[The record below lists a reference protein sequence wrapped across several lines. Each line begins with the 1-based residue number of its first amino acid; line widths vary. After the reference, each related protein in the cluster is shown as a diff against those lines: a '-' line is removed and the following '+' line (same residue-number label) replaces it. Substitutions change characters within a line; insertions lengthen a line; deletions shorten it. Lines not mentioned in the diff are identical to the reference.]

1 MKRRKYPESFE
12 RLWKSFD
19 TDYGE
24 KGSKIKALE
33 VFIKMEIN
41 PDDVEFIIEN
51 YTQQRMA
58 KELQRIRGE
67 FSANFQHVERYL
79 INERFDDEISLNTY
93 QQQQLTKSEKSDSA
107 LREYLT
113 RDDGEG
119 MEDITSNGK
128 DPSRG
133 RLN

>member
-19 TDYGE
+19 SDYGE

-107 LREYLT
+107 LRQYIT

>member
-41 PDDVEFIIEN
+41 SDDVEFIIEN

-79 INERFDDEISLNTY
+79 NNERFDDEISLNTY

-107 LREYLT
+107 LRQYIT

>member
-79 INERFDDEISLNTY
+79 NNERFDDEISLNTY

-107 LREYLT
+107 LRQYIT

-133 RLN
+133 RVN

>member
-19 TDYGE
+19 SDYGE

-33 VFIKMEIN
+33 VFMKMEIN

-67 FSANFQHVERYL
+67 FSANFQHIERYL
-79 INERFDDEISLNTY
+79 NNERFDDEISLNTY

-107 LREYLT
+107 LRQYIT

-119 MEDITSNGK
+119 VEDITSNGK

-133 RLN
+133 RVN

>member
-41 PDDVEFIIEN
+41 PDDVEFIIKN

-67 FSANFQHVERYL
+67 FSANFQHIERYL
-79 INERFDDEISLNTY
+79 NNERFDEEISLNTY

-107 LREYLT
+107 LRQYIT

-128 DPSRG
+128 DTSRG
-133 RLN
+133 RVN

>member
-41 PDDVEFIIEN
+41 SDDVEFIIEN

-79 INERFDDEISLNTY
+79 NNERFDDEISLNTY

-107 LREYLT
+107 LRQYIT

-133 RLN
+133 RVN

>member
-24 KGSKIKALE
+24 KGSKIKAFE
-33 VFIKMEIN
+33 VFIKMEID
-41 PDDVEFIIEN
+41 PDDVEFIIDS
-51 YTQQRMA
+51 YTKQRMA
-58 KELQRIRGE
+58 KELQRMRGE

-79 INERFDDEISLNTY
+79 TNERFDDEISLNTY
-93 QQQQLTKSEKSDSA
+93 QQHKLTKSEKSDAA
-107 LREYLT
+107 LRTYIS

-119 MEDITSNGK
+119 VEDIASDGQDTSR
-128 DPSRG
+128 D

>member
-79 INERFDDEISLNTY
+79 NNERFDDEISLNTY

-107 LREYLT
+107 LRQYIT

>member
-1 MKRRKYPESFE
+1 MKRKNYPESFE

-24 KGSKIKALE
+24 KGSKKKALE
-33 VFIKMEIN
+33 VFITMEIN
-41 PDDVEFIIEN
+41 DDDVEFIIER
-51 YTQQRMA
+51 YTRQRMA

-67 FSANFQHVERYL
+67 FFTNFQHIERYL
-79 INERFDDEISLNTY
+79 ANERFDDEISLNPY
-93 QQQQLTKSEKSDSA
+93 QQQKLTKSEKSDNA
-107 LREYLT
+107 LRQYIT

-119 MEDITSNGK
+119 VEDITSNGK
-128 DPSRG
+128 DSSRD

>member
-19 TDYGE
+19 TDFGE

-41 PDDVEFIIEN
+41 DDDVEFIIER
-51 YTQQRMA
+51 YTKQRMA
-58 KELQRIRGE
+58 KELQRFRGE
-67 FSANFQHVERYL
+67 FFTNFQHIERYL
-79 INERFDDEISLNTY
+79 TNERFDDEISLNTY
-93 QQQQLTKSEKSDSA
+93 QQHKLTKSEKSDA
-107 LREYLT
+107 ELRKYIA

-119 MEDITSNGK
+119 MADITSDGQ
-128 DPSRG
+128 DTSRN

>member
-33 VFIKMEIN
+33 IFIKMEIN

-79 INERFDDEISLNTY
+79 NNERFDDEISLNTY

-107 LREYLT
+107 LRQYIT

>member
-79 INERFDDEISLNTY
+79 TNERFDDEISLNTY
-93 QQQQLTKSEKSDSA
+93 QQHQLTKSEKSDSA
-107 LREYLT
+107 LREYLIG
-113 RDDGEG
+113 DDGEG

-133 RLN
+133 RVN

>member
-41 PDDVEFIIEN
+41 PDDVEFIIES
-51 YTQQRMA
+51 YTKQRMA

-107 LREYLT
+107 LRQYIT

-133 RLN
+133 RVN

>member
-19 TDYGE
+19 TDFGE

-41 PDDVEFIIEN
+41 DDDVEFIIER
-51 YTQQRMA
+51 YTKQRMA
-58 KELQRIRGE
+58 KELQRFRGE
-67 FSANFQHVERYL
+67 FFTNFQHVERYL
-79 INERFDDEISLNTY
+79 TNERFDDEISLNTY
-93 QQQQLTKSEKSDSA
+93 QQHKLTKSEKSDA
-107 LREYLT
+107 ELRKYIA

-119 MEDITSNGK
+119 MADIASDGQDTSR
-128 DPSRG
+128 D

>member
-19 TDYGE
+19 TDFGE

-33 VFIKMEIN
+33 VFIKMEI
-41 PDDVEFIIEN
+41 DSEDVEFIIEN
-51 YTQQRMA
+51 YTKQRMA
-58 KELQRIRGE
+58 KELQRIKNE
-67 FSANFQHVERYL
+67 FSSNFQHVERYL
-79 INERFDDEISLNTY
+79 INERFDDEISINNY

-107 LREYLT
+107 LREYLIG
-113 RDDGEG
+113 DDGEG

>member
-24 KGSKIKALE
+24 KGSKIKAFE
-33 VFIKMEIN
+33 VFIKMEIDS
-41 PDDVEFIIEN
+41 DDVEFIIDS
-51 YTQQRMA
+51 YTKQRMA
-58 KELQRIRGE
+58 KELQRMRGE

-79 INERFDDEISLNTY
+79 TNERFDDEISLNNY
-93 QQQQLTKSEKSDSA
+93 QQHKLTKSEKSDAA
-107 LREYLT
+107 LRTYIS

-119 MEDITSNGK
+119 VEDIASDGQDTSR
-128 DPSRG
+128 D

>member
-79 INERFDDEISLNTY
+79 NNERFDDEISLNTY
-93 QQQQLTKSEKSDSA
+93 QQHKLTKSEKSDSA

>member
-19 TDYGE
+19 TDFGE

-33 VFIKMEIN
+33 VFIKMEI
-41 PDDVEFIIEN
+41 DSGDVEFIIEN
-51 YTQQRMA
+51 YTKQRMA
-58 KELQRIRGE
+58 KELQRIKNE
-67 FSANFQHVERYL
+67 FSSNFQHVERYL
-79 INERFDDEISLNTY
+79 INERFDDEISINNY

-107 LREYLT
+107 LREYLIG
-113 RDDGEG
+113 DDGEG

>member
-41 PDDVEFIIEN
+41 PDDVEFIIKN

-67 FSANFQHVERYL
+67 FSANFQHIERYL
-79 INERFDDEISLNTY
+79 NNERFDDEISLNTY

-107 LREYLT
+107 LRQYIT

-128 DPSRG
+128 DTSRG
-133 RLN
+133 RVN

>member
-19 TDYGE
+19 TDFGE

-41 PDDVEFIIEN
+41 DDDVEFIIER
-51 YTQQRMA
+51 YTKQRMA
-58 KELQRIRGE
+58 KELQRFRGE
-67 FSANFQHVERYL
+67 FSANFQHIERYL
-79 INERFDDEISLNTY
+79 TNERFDDEISLNTY
-93 QQQQLTKSEKSDSA
+93 QQHKLTKSEKSDA
-107 LREYLT
+107 ELRKYIA

-119 MEDITSNGK
+119 MADITSDGQ
-128 DPSRG
+128 DTSRN

>member
-24 KGSKIKALE
+24 KGSKIKAFE

-41 PDDVEFIIEN
+41 SDDVEFIIDS
-51 YTQQRMA
+51 YTKQRMA
-58 KELQRIRGE
+58 KELQRMRGE

-79 INERFDDEISLNTY
+79 TNERFDDEISLNTY
-93 QQQQLTKSEKSDSA
+93 QQHKLTKSEKSDA
-107 LREYLT
+107 ELRKYIA

-119 MEDITSNGK
+119 MADITSDGQ
-128 DPSRG
+128 DTSRN

>member
-24 KGSKIKALE
+24 KGSKIKAFE
-33 VFIKMEIN
+33 VFIKMEIDS
-41 PDDVEFIIEN
+41 DDVEFIIDS
-51 YTQQRMA
+51 YTKQRMA
-58 KELQRIRGE
+58 KELQRMRGE

-79 INERFDDEISLNTY
+79 TNERFDDEISLNTY
-93 QQQQLTKSEKSDSA
+93 QQHKLTKSEKSVA
-107 LREYLT
+107 ELRKYIA

-119 MEDITSNGK
+119 MADIASDGQDTSR
-128 DPSRG
+128 D

>member
-19 TDYGE
+19 SDYGE

-41 PDDVEFIIEN
+41 SDDVEFIIEN

-79 INERFDDEISLNTY
+79 NNERFDDEISLNTY

-107 LREYLT
+107 LRQYIA

-133 RLN
+133 RVN

>member
-24 KGSKIKALE
+24 KGSKIKAFE
-33 VFIKMEIN
+33 VFIKMEIDS
-41 PDDVEFIIEN
+41 DDVEFIIDS
-51 YTQQRMA
+51 YTKQRMA
-58 KELQRIRGE
+58 KELQRMRGE

-79 INERFDDEISLNTY
+79 TNERFDDEISLNTY
-93 QQQQLTKSEKSDSA
+93 QQHKLTKSEKSDA
-107 LREYLT
+107 ELRKYIA

-119 MEDITSNGK
+119 MADITSDGQ
-128 DPSRG
+128 DTSRN

>member
-33 VFIKMEIN
+33 IFIKMEIN

-79 INERFDDEISLNTY
+79 NNERFDDEISLNTY

-107 LREYLT
+107 LRQYIA

-133 RLN
+133 RVN

>member
-67 FSANFQHVERYL
+67 FSANFQHVERNL
-79 INERFDDEISLNTY
+79 NNERFDDEISLNTY

-107 LREYLT
+107 LRQYIT

-133 RLN
+133 RVN

>member
-19 TDYGE
+19 SDYGE

-33 VFIKMEIN
+33 VFIKMEIDL
-41 PDDVEFIIEN
+41 DDVEFIIER
-51 YTQQRMA
+51 YTKQRMA

-67 FSANFQHVERYL
+67 FSANFQHIERYL
-79 INERFDDEISLNTY
+79 NNERFDDEISINNY

-107 LREYLT
+107 LRQYLIG
-113 RDDGEG
+113 DDGEG
-119 MEDITSNGK
+119 MEDVTSDGK

>member
-24 KGSKIKALE
+24 KGSKIKAFE
-33 VFIKMEIN
+33 VFIKMEIDS
-41 PDDVEFIIEN
+41 DDVEFIIDS
-51 YTQQRMA
+51 YTKQRMA
-58 KELQRIRGE
+58 KELQRMRGE

-79 INERFDDEISLNTY
+79 TNERFDDEISLNTY
-93 QQQQLTKSEKSDSA
+93 QQHKLTKSEKSDAA
-107 LREYLT
+107 LRTYIS

-119 MEDITSNGK
+119 VEDIASDGQDTSR
-128 DPSRG
+128 D

>member
-24 KGSKIKALE
+24 KGSKIKAFE
-33 VFIKMEIN
+33 VFIKMEIDS
-41 PDDVEFIIEN
+41 DDVEFIIDS
-51 YTQQRMA
+51 YTKQRMA
-58 KELQRIRGE
+58 KELQRMRGE

-79 INERFDDEISLNTY
+79 TNERFDDEISLNTY
-93 QQQQLTKSEKSDSA
+93 QQHKLTKSEKSDA
-107 LREYLT
+107 ELRKYIA

-119 MEDITSNGK
+119 MADIASDGQDTSR
-128 DPSRG
+128 D

>member
-1 MKRRKYPESFE
+1 
-12 RLWKSFD
+12 
-19 TDYGE
+19 
-24 KGSKIKALE
+24 
-33 VFIKMEIN
+33 MEIN
-41 PDDVEFIIEN
+41 SDDVEFIIEN

-79 INERFDDEISLNTY
+79 NNERFDDEISLNTY

-107 LREYLT
+107 LRQYIT

-128 DPSRG
+128 DSSRG
-133 RLN
+133 RVN

>member
-19 TDYGE
+19 SDYGE

-79 INERFDDEISLNTY
+79 NNERFDDEISLNTY

-107 LREYLT
+107 LRQYIT

-133 RLN
+133 RVN

>member
-19 TDYGE
+19 SDYGE

-33 VFIKMEIN
+33 IFIKMEIN

-79 INERFDDEISLNTY
+79 NNERFDDEISLNTY

-107 LREYLT
+107 LRQYIT

>member
-33 VFIKMEIN
+33 IFIKMEIN

-79 INERFDDEISLNTY
+79 NNERFDDEISLNTY

-107 LREYLT
+107 LRQYIT

-133 RLN
+133 RVN

>member
-19 TDYGE
+19 TDFGE

-41 PDDVEFIIEN
+41 DDDVEFIIER
-51 YTQQRMA
+51 YTKQRMA
-58 KELQRIRGE
+58 KELQRFRGE
-67 FSANFQHVERYL
+67 FSANFQHIERYL
-79 INERFDDEISLNTY
+79 TNERFDDEISLNTY
-93 QQQQLTKSEKSDSA
+93 QQHKLTKSEKSDA
-107 LREYLT
+107 ELRKYIA
-113 RDDGEG
+113 RYDGEG
-119 MEDITSNGK
+119 MADIASNGK
-128 DPSRG
+128 DSSRD